1 MEGAL
6 GNFLIGIVA
15 LEIGVMLILLRRKH
29 PESENFVTSMAV
41 LILIMSAVS
50 LTFPVLVE
58 HKGLV
63 YYFLPIYL
71 LGVNGW
77 LLVAKHFIYRKAN
90 WQKDGTYK
98 QTLVP
103 WCMLMAG
110 FFPGSIAL
118 VIYIPQ
124 ILNWALP

>member
-6 GNFLIGIVA
+6 SNFVIGIVA
-15 LEIGVMLILLRRKH
+15 LEIGVMLIILYRKH
-29 PESENFVTSMAV
+29 PESENFVTSMTV
-41 LILIMSAVS
+41 LSLIMSAVS
-50 LTFPVLVE
+50 LTFPVLAE
-58 HKGLV
+58 HKGFV

-77 LLVAKHFIYRKAN
+77 VLVVKHFIYHNVN

-103 WCMLMAG
+103 WYMLMAG
-110 FFPGSIAL
+110 FFPGSIVF
-118 VIYIPQ
+118 VIYIPH
-124 ILNWALP
+124 IPNLALP